1 MFKVVLPCEKIDGF
15 SFTIINQNPILVKI
29 VRDVISGKVF
39 WDFAL
44 GIVLFL
50 FSFFVLLGTIKRR

>member
-1 MFKVVLPCEKIDGF
+1 MGLT
-15 SFTIINQNPILVKI
+15 FTIINQNPILVKI
-29 VRDVISGKVF
+29 VRDVISGKLF